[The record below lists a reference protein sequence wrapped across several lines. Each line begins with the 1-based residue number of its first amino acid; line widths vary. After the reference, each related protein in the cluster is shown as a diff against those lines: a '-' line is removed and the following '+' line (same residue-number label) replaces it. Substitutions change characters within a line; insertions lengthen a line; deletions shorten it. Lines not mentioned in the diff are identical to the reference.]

1 MAIHGIFGFQRVI
14 GHGLK
19 AARRSPWLAAVSL
32 VALYLAGVGHL
43 AFVPHV
49 LCEQGEMTHAR
60 RVDLASLADR
70 VFDSPLSGI
79 AATQRAGLASPEG
92 HQHCLVCTNRRN
104 QLSPSHG
111 SFEPCRTVIG
121 LRQLASAGIAPAR
134 LLVLQLAP
142 KHSPPA

>member
-1 MAIHGIFGFQRVI
+1 MAIHGIFR
-14 GHGLK
+14 LK

-60 RVDLASLADR
+60 PLDPASLANH
-70 VFDSPLSGI
+70 VFDSPLLAI
-79 AATQRAGLASPEG
+79 ASATQRAGLASPEG

-121 LRQLASAGIAPAR
+121 LRPLASAGIAPAR
-134 LLVLQLAP
+134 LVVLRFAP